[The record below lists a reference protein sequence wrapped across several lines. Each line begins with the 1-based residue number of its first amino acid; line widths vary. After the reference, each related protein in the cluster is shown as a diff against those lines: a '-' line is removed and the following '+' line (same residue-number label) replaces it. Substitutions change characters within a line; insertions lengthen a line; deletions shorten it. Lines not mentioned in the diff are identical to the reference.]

1 VSSDE
6 STPATL
12 SDVPVPDR
20 IWDGMVALLR
30 GTFIVTTT
38 AVAVAGALGWPR
50 RAAAELPA
58 GELVFLIAQALAS
71 GAFVARSGRL
81 LCRRY
86 PGALAVALVAGV
98 PVALALLMGLEWL
111 DRREPLATWGSLLK
125 GSVQLAALEA
135 APAGYLLWL
144 LAQGRPE
151 AGGPAVVTA
160 DSGGS

>member
-6 STPATL
+6 SAPAAL
-12 SDVPVPDR
+12 SDAPVPDR

-38 AVAVAGALGWPR
+38 AVAVALGWPR
-50 RAAAELPA
+50 RSAAELPA
-58 GELVFLIAQALAS
+58 GQLVFLIAQALAS
-71 GAFVARSGRL
+71 GAFVVRSGRL

-86 PGALAVALVAGV
+86 PGALAVALLAGV

-144 LAQGRPE
+144 LAHGRPE
-151 AGGPAVVTA
+151 TGGPAVVTT